1 MQTSEQSLASR
12 ASSTRL
18 LNLFA
23 RPATWSTLRLIGLAA
38 VLVSSQLLSE
48 TAFAAQADGA
58 SQQAAEPNSLSS
70 LSKQDLLI
78 EPTQDPDNKAAYYS
92 IVRESA
98 LSGADNARPEMGIE
112 ACNRLIELGEKPFFA
127 LGLSHYRLEHWGES
141 LDAFITSLLE
151 WRKPGEC
158 QDRTL
163 HESDV
168 KFLYAYMTDCLVQSG
183 CDDIAVEVI
192 RELSPQDDQ
201 LDLIRF
207 NIGKMLD
214 VEAWESIVA
223 MAEIGL
229 PIAPPKSTTAKEL
242 LFQMAFAQAYSNQ
255 FEASEK
261 IAEAAQAIQS
271 DNEGLT
277 AKCNNLPILIAAKK
291 KQIAES
297 STPLRGL
304 SDSELSTQIEKLR
317 NAEPID
323 QPALLGSFLE
333 NISRIRN
340 SGLAERTKN
349 LTALVV
355 VNDALKELPE
365 STALATQKLE
375 LLFMISKYK
384 EIEALLAE
392 PRKPAFKKVS
402 SVWPAIVQA
411 KQLSESEDS
420 AKQQEAVKLAQQAFA
435 EDPAN
440 PISRLALIDTYGTA
454 GEVEKLLPF
463 AKQGFDANSWQS
475 VAMVADFNEFSGKP
489 VDALML
495 NSYASK
501 MPQANKPML
510 AWKRAELLQKIGLNS
525 SALALYSDAFD
536 NGFSA
541 NGMRESAIK
550 LCLEEH
556 KFDDALRYCEQEIAL
571 AEKEADESESKFDLL
586 PTYLLLAKCHLNR
599 GEIRKV
605 EDALVKIDN
614 VKEISKDNAETRD
627 EIKRRLQ
634 AASQDKAAL
643 MAMSHGKAGLLT
655 SQMSPAAKGIVDLK
669 LLQRQIDQ
677 INSRHPWLSRQ
688 TWAGHH
694 LDEKWDSRKRSI
706 EIPVKNDEGSQ
717 IVTVVVNRSRDGKL
731 LSLDIE
737 TENSTISTANCI
749 GIDSS
754 IIKPAKEFF
763 EKLAARDFKGSHDVG
778 ANFGNDGAFIPL
790 DKFTE
795 LFSKMTPMLKEIET
809 IDFKEATIASLHDTE
824 GEPEAAVYLW
834 ASMKDGGVLP
844 MQCRFDL
851 SDSEPRFTIFTM
863 GDSVNAQFHSTDQ
876 QNAERFVAAFASGES
891 EQIANLMPESNRHL
905 IDDHP
910 LFSIFQKQFL
920 AIAGP
925 SKGIKAASFT
935 GRTKMGDGDVLS
947 KTNFIAEFANA
958 EIPMEL
964 EYYFDELLSF
974 TLSLDEY
981 SAWQGSPA
989 VKELLTANAKRDLTN
1004 YITASPE
1011 STKEMLVDYGGF
1023 SNITQELL
1031 EKEKQQFASWLDE
1044 FQELK
1049 VMSAEFRDGRWEF
1062 FFRVVGSKGQG
1073 RAKIFYT
1080 IDGFNLELFS
1090 FAVKSESSFAPQPET
1105 TETPAK

>member
-1 MQTSEQSLASR
+1 MVSWRHLNFQRSR
-12 ASSTRL
+12 RPSAEAAESGFVPGREKDLVLRKAITMKIIKQPLVLRA
-18 LNLFA
+18 NFA
-23 RPATWSTLRLIGLAA
+23 HLRDRFTLPAIGFPLRLIGLVT
-38 VLVSSQLLSE
+38 VLISSQLLSE
-48 TAFAAQADGA
+48 IAFAAQADGTSEEA
-58 SQQAAEPNSLSS
+58 PEPNPLSL
-70 LSKQDLLI
+70 LSEQDLLV
-78 EPTQDPDNKAAYYS
+78 EPMQDPDNKAAYYS
-92 IVRESA
+92 IVKESA
-98 LSGADNARPEMGIE
+98 LSGADNALPEMGIE

-141 LDAFITSLLE
+141 LDAFIKSLLE

-207 NIGKMLD
+207 NIGKMID
-214 VEAWESIVA
+214 VEAWDSIVA
-223 MAEIGL
+223 LAEIGL
-229 PIAPPKSTTAKEL
+229 PMVPPKSTTAKEL
-242 LFQMAFAQAYSNQ
+242 LFQMAFAQAYRNQ

-277 AKCNNLPILIAAKK
+277 AQCNNLPILIAAKK
-291 KQIAES
+291 KQVAES

-340 SGLAERTKN
+340 SGSDERTKN
-349 LTALVV
+349 QTALAV

-392 PRKPAFKKVS
+392 PRKPAFQKVS

-440 PISRLALIDTYGTA
+440 PISRLALIDAYGTA

-475 VAMVADFNEFSGKP
+475 VAVVADFSEFSGKP

-501 MPQANKPML
+501 MPQANKPMF
-510 AWKRAELLQKIGLNS
+510 AWKRAELLQKLGLNS
-525 SALALYSDAFD
+525 TALAFYSDAFD

-556 KFDDALRYCEQEIAL
+556 KYDDALRYCEQEIAL

-599 GEIRKV
+599 GEIRKA
-605 EDALVKIDN
+605 EDALVKID
-614 VKEISKDNAETRD
+614 
-627 EIKRRLQ
+627 
-634 AASQDKAAL
+634 
-643 MAMSHGKAGLLT
+643 MMS
-655 SQMSPAAKGIVDLK
+655 
-669 LLQRQIDQ
+669 
-677 INSRHPWLSRQ
+677 
-688 TWAGHH
+688 
-694 LDEKWDSRKRSI
+694 KRSARTTQRFAT
-706 EIPVKNDEGSQ
+706 KSGGMLRRRRK
-717 IVTVVVNRSRDGKL
+717 T
-731 LSLDIE
+731 
-737 TENSTISTANCI
+737 
-749 GIDSS
+749 
-754 IIKPAKEFF
+754 KP
-763 EKLAARDFKGSHDVG
+763 L
-778 ANFGNDGAFIPL
+778 
-790 DKFTE
+790 
-795 LFSKMTPMLKEIET
+795 
-809 IDFKEATIASLHDTE
+809 
-824 GEPEAAVYLW
+824 
-834 ASMKDGGVLP
+834 
-844 MQCRFDL
+844 
-851 SDSEPRFTIFTM
+851 
-863 GDSVNAQFHSTDQ
+863 
-876 QNAERFVAAFASGES
+876 
-891 EQIANLMPESNRHL
+891 
-905 IDDHP
+905 
-910 LFSIFQKQFL
+910 
-920 AIAGP
+920 
-925 SKGIKAASFT
+925 
-935 GRTKMGDGDVLS
+935 
-947 KTNFIAEFANA
+947 
-958 EIPMEL
+958 
-964 EYYFDELLSF
+964 
-974 TLSLDEY
+974 
-981 SAWQGSPA
+981 
-989 VKELLTANAKRDLTN
+989 
-1004 YITASPE
+1004 
-1011 STKEMLVDYGGF
+1011 
-1023 SNITQELL
+1023 
-1031 EKEKQQFASWLDE
+1031 
-1044 FQELK
+1044 
-1049 VMSAEFRDGRWEF
+1049 
-1062 FFRVVGSKGQG
+1062 
-1073 RAKIFYT
+1073 
-1080 IDGFNLELFS
+1080 
-1090 FAVKSESSFAPQPET
+1090 
-1105 TETPAK
+1105 